1 MATIEINS
9 NNFDSL
15 MQEHSKK
22 LIIIDFWADWC
33 APCKMLAPTL
43 ESLSEKHQNA
53 VTIFKLNTEDNMQLA
68 QNYQITSI
76 PCCIVF
82 KDGKEV
88 HRIIGHKSE
97 DAFEAEMSQFL

>member
-9 NNFDSL
+9 TNFDSL
-15 MQEHSKK
+15 MKEHSNK

-43 ESLSEKHQNA
+43 ESLSNKHKDKI
-53 VTIFKLNTEDNMQLA
+53 TIFKLNTEDNMQLA

-76 PCCIVF
+76 PCCILF
-82 KDGKEV
+82 KEEKEV

-97 DAFEAEMSQFL
+97 DAFEAEMSQFF